1 MPIETLLLIRHGQT
15 DYNKQLRMQGALPV
29 PLNAAGRAQAHSLA
43 VHLADCGIGAIYSSP
58 MSRAMQTAQILAE
71 HLGQEPVPDARLGEI
86 AFGCFEGMSWTQ
98 AATQYPEASRRWH
111 AGYLAY
117 RVPGGESRL
126 DVQRRMRAAWD
137 DILRA
142 DAASTVAVVGHGSAI
157 AIFLG
162 SLFAVL
168 PEKRLHNTSI
178 TTLKRRGDIWEI
190 AGFGETPHLQT

>member
-15 DYNKQLRMQGALPV
+15 DYNKQHRMQGALQV
-29 PLNAAGRAQAHSLA
+29 PLNDEGRAQARSLA

-58 MSRAMQTAQILAE
+58 MPRAMQTAQILAE
-71 HLGQEPVPDARLGEI
+71 RLQQTPRQDARLGEI
-86 AFGCFEGMSWTQ
+86 AFGCFEGLTKTE
-98 AATQYPEASRRWH
+98 AATQYPEANRRWQTRF
-111 AGYLAY
+111 LAY

-142 DAASTVAVVGHGSAI
+142 DAAPTVAVVGHSAAI
-157 AIFLG
+157 VIFLG

-168 PEKRLHNTSI
+168 PDKNLSNTSI
-178 TTLKRRGDIWEI
+178 TTLKRQGDIWEI

>member
-15 DYNKQLRMQGALPV
+15 DYNKQHRMQGALPV
-29 PLNAAGRAQAHSLA
+29 PLNDEGRAQAHSLA
-43 VHLADCGIGAIYSSP
+43 VHLADYDIGAIYASP

-71 HLGQEPVPDARLGEI
+71 RLEQMPVQDARLGEI
-86 AFGCFEGMSWTQ
+86 SFGCFEGMTWDE
-98 AATQYPEASRRWH
+98 AAAQYPEASRRWH
-111 AGYLAY
+111 SGFLAY

-142 DAASTVAVVGHGSAI
+142 DAASTVAMVGHGSAI

-168 PEKRLHNTSI
+168 PNKNLSNTSI
-178 TTLKRRGDIWEI
+178 TTLKRRDDIWEI

>member
-15 DYNKQLRMQGALPV
+15 DYNKQHRMQGALPV
-29 PLNAAGRAQAHSLA
+29 PLNEEGRAQARSLA
-43 VHLADCGIGAIYSSP
+43 VHLADCGIGAIYASP
-58 MSRAMQTAQILAE
+58 MPRAMQTAQILAE
-71 HLGQEPVPDARLGEI
+71 RLGQTPRQDARLGEI
-86 AFGCFEGMSWTQ
+86 AFGCFEGLTKTE
-98 AATQYPEASRRWH
+98 AAAQYPEANRRWQTRF
-111 AGYLAY
+111 LAY

-142 DAASTVAVVGHGSAI
+142 DAAPTVAVVGHSAAI
-157 AIFLG
+157 VIFLG

-168 PEKRLHNTSI
+168 PNKSLPNTSI